1 MAQTNSEVK
10 KANGLHFFRVLRQE
24 GMLSRKELEDL
35 TGLSWGSISYISNE
49 FLKKGMIVAKKEAVT
64 TGRPPDV
71 LAVNPHTHLS
81 LGIDI
86 NSIGLSFNVVNLVGE
101 SLFSAFFLLENNTK
115 EYLLSLLESEAGQL
129 IRRYHPVGIN
139 IAMQGKVDRQRGISV
154 RTGFFENWKNIH
166 LTEFFEERFHIPTRL
181 YHDPESLLAFHR
193 YTDPRLRD
201 ADNGIVIRVDDG
213 IGMAQMIGG
222 DLYATKSD
230 SSCELGHTISVPNGR
245 PCACGKRGCLETYSA
260 LRGMKN
266 ALGIS
271 GNETFFNFLN
281 ARNADVMREMDEA
294 CDRLGVAVANLFTLY
309 SPSFVLL
316 DGIVP
321 AMCPSFFD
329 RVYAAT
335 TGYLGS
341 DCNLMKAAYRRDA
354 AAIGACLLSIDSCLE
369 DYLFG
374 ESAGEEYIRGEANQD
389 K

>member
-10 KANGLHFFRVLRQE
+10 RANGLRFFRVLRQK
-24 GMLSRKELEDL
+24 GALSRKELEDL

-71 LAVNPHTHLS
+71 LAVNPQTHLS

-86 NSIGLSFNVVNLVGE
+86 NSVGLSFNVVNLVGE
-101 SLFSAFFLLENNTK
+101 SLHAAFFLLENNTS
-115 EYLLSLLESEAGQL
+115 EYLLSLLENEAGKL
-129 IRRYHPVGIN
+129 IRQYHPVGVN
-139 IAMQGKVDRQRGISV
+139 IAMQGKVDRQRGISI
-154 RTGFFENWKNIH
+154 RTGFFENWKNIR

-201 ADNGIVIRVDDG
+201 AENGIVIRVDDG

-222 DLYATKSD
+222 ELYETRAD
-230 SSCELGHTISVPNGR
+230 AACELGHTISVPNGR

-271 GNETFFNFLN
+271 ATDTFFDLLN
-281 ARNADVMREMDEA
+281 DRDPNVMREMDEA
-294 CDRLGVAVANLFTLY
+294 CNRMGVAIANLFTLY
-309 SPSFVLL
+309 APSFVLL

-321 AMCPSFFD
+321 ARYPDFFD
-329 RVYAAT
+329 QVYRAT
-335 TGYLGS
+335 VGYLGA
-341 DCNLMKAAYRRDA
+341 DCGLMKAAYRRDA
-354 AAIGACLLSIDSCLE
+354 AAIGACLLTIDDCLE

-374 ESAGEEYIRGEANQD
+374 DPTTAGSVF
-389 K
+389 